1 MSNLLLPYA
10 YDCNNNLVHINN
22 AQKGEKYV
30 CPNCG
35 AEVILKKSRIP
46 EGQKYHRKDHFAH
59 KSNSD
64 NHCSESFLHKLFK
77 DKCVDFIKDKIANG
91 DELRFEWFCDQCN
104 EKHEGNLLKKAT
116 DVVSEYDLGI
126 CRPDIALLDKSG
138 EVIIVI
144 EIVVTHK
151 PTPKTMQY
159 YKDNNIACL
168 LINVTDF
175 DDCENIGHKLSNPD
189 EVNICSNPKCE
200 RCGNNM
206 YPIKIVII
214 PINCYKCKKEMN
226 YAIISTYDTSKKIKL
241 IGPSKFSADEI
252 NIANS
257 LGANIAI
264 SNNHYDE
271 NICPHCNTGVSES
284 FIDVIYKKPHK
295 EEVLV
300 YKCLKCTNNERGQQ
314 KLAKNNVV
322 YYGEFYDEQ
331 AIQLKFW

>member
-189 EVNICSNPKCE
+189 EVNKCPIIE
-200 RCGNNM
+200 VKLKRDKILKRLKYQYRNKRCPTCGG
-206 YPIKIVII
+206 I
-214 PINCYKCKKEMN
+214 
-226 YAIISTYDTSKKIKL
+226 L
-241 IGPSKFSADEI
+241 
-252 NIANS
+252 
-257 LGANIAI
+257 
-264 SNNHYDE
+264 
-271 NICPHCNTGVSES
+271 
-284 FIDVIYKKPHK
+284 
-295 EEVLV
+295 
-300 YKCLKCTNNERGQQ
+300 
-314 KLAKNNVV
+314 NVV
-322 YYGEFYDEQ
+322 YYKDYFCSCEHYPMCKYTES
-331 AIQLKFW
+331 IKV

>member
-91 DELRFEWFCDQCN
+91 DELRFEWLCDQCN
-104 EKHEGNLLKKAT
+104 EKHEGNLLKKAS
-116 DVVSEYDLGI
+116 DAVSEYDLGI

-151 PTPKTMQY
+151 PTPETKQY

-175 DDCENIGHKLSNPD
+175 DDCENIGHKLSNPN
-189 EVNICSNPKCE
+189 EVYIYKCPNPKCE
-200 RCGNNM
+200 KCGHRMNRVKMVTVTTNCWECGHSM
-206 YPIKIVII
+206 KVAMLVYEKWIQIGKSIVRNTNYLKPSDFNEREINVAKTLGASIEKRHSNTIKFSYMANTC
-214 PINCYKCKKEMN
+214 INCNAFVGDFYMHK
-226 YAIISTYDTSKKIKL
+226 YYQLPYTSEK
-241 IGPSKFSADEI
+241 D
-252 NIANS
+252 
-257 LGANIAI
+257 LGYRCFN
-264 SNNHYDE
+264 
-271 NICPHCNTGVSES
+271 C
-284 FIDVIYKKPHK
+284 HK
-295 EEVLV
+295 
-300 YKCLKCTNNERGQQ
+300 NE
-314 KLAKNNVV
+314 
-322 YYGEFYDEQ
+322 D
-331 AIQLKFW
+331 